1 MKNIWIISLCFL
13 AGCLS
18 KKENANPN
26 QIREVV
32 NTFYDALKKNDTA
45 GIKAVCTQDFRL
57 VEDGFVL
64 NADSSVRILKKM
76 PPYQIQFV
84 FTNYNAI
91 LDQHSA
97 ILTYD
102 KQATFTMRDTTET
115 SKWFESAFLL
125 KEKDAWKLY
134 LLHSSVIK

>member
-1 MKNIWIISLCFL
+1 MKNFWIISLCLF
-13 AGCLS
+13 AGCMS
-18 KKENANPN
+18 QKEESDPG

-32 NTFYDALKKNDTA
+32 NKFYDALKKNDTA
-45 GIKAVCTQDFRL
+45 GIKAVCTKDFRL
-57 VEDGFVL
+57 VEDGIVL
-64 NADSSVRILKKM
+64 NADSSVRTLKRM

-91 LDQHSA
+91 LDRQSA

-102 KQATFTMRDTTET
+102 KQATFTMRDTTES

-125 KEKDAWKLY
+125 RENSAWKLY
-134 LLHSSVIK
+134 LLHSSLKK